1 MPRRPPWRHTPGRSW
16 QPGSAREGGLWPRPP
31 RRCAFGHGPP
41 AASLSQTSPPAVRK
55 NRSAVRGGSLYDAQ
69 MEGHPTEK
77 TGFGRAAHQ
86 SCASAGAQRDA
97 KRGVAEAL
105 GAMERHGGGRWKR
118 GGGNQRG
125 TASRQWMRSG
135 LCDTFPTRMARIW
148 TLRLTFW
155 IALNEILVSPQA
167 HPSFA
172 IVLSRQPYQTAS
184 QSLDSGHRAPP
195 SCRKIPILAKPRSP
209 RPSPPIALA
218 GPPHNGRPPKPPYT
232 QELPGPPRT

>member
-1 MPRRPPWRHTPGRSW
+1 
-16 QPGSAREGGLWPRPP
+16 
-31 RRCAFGHGPP
+31 
-41 AASLSQTSPPAVRK
+41 
-55 NRSAVRGGSLYDAQ
+55 
-69 MEGHPTEK
+69 MEGCPTEK

-97 KRGVAEAL
+97 KREVAEAP

-135 LCDTFPTRMARIW
+135 LCDTFPIRMARIW

-155 IALNEILVSPQA
+155 IALNETLVSPQA

-184 QSLDSGHRAPP
+184 QSLDSATAHPRRVAKSRSWPSPDRPGRA
-195 SCRKIPILAKPRSP
+195 PRSP
-209 RPSPPIALA
+209 WQDRPTTGGPPSHRTPKNSRGRHAREDTVRLVVGEELHAHAVKGGDGNRRGHLPSPNRSSTPTAQRRKA
-218 GPPHNGRPPKPPYT
+218 PARDVSA
-232 QELPGPPRT
+232 

>member
-1 MPRRPPWRHTPGRSW
+1 
-16 QPGSAREGGLWPRPP
+16 
-31 RRCAFGHGPP
+31 
-41 AASLSQTSPPAVRK
+41 
-55 NRSAVRGGSLYDAQ
+55 
-69 MEGHPTEK
+69 MEGCPTEK

-218 GPPHNGRPPKPPYT
+218 GPPHNGRPPSHRTPKNSRGRHAREDT
-232 QELPGPPRT
+232 VRLVVGEELHAHAVKGGDGNRRGHLPSPNHSSTPTAQRRKAPARDVSA